1 MNRAGSHL
9 RVGLI
14 GYGGIGRTVAALAD
28 EHDGI
33 EIVAVLVRAVPLDP
47 IGAVP
52 FVADLAA
59 LREAR
64 CDIVAECAGH
74 ATVRTHLPPLLASGI
89 DCVVASVGAL
99 ADREVES
106 ALTQAAQSGEARLI
120 VPAGAVGGIDLI
132 AAARVG
138 GLTRVTYQ
146 SRKPPRAW
154 LGTRAET
161 LVDLARLTDSTAFFR
176 GTARQ
181 AALGFPQNANVA
193 ATIALAGLGFDR
205 TEVELYAVPD
215 ARDNRHAIQVEGAF
229 GTASIEIAGRPLPN
243 NPKTSY
249 LAAVSV
255 MRALTNAAAHV
266 VI

>member
-1 MNRAGSHL
+1 MARAELRL
-9 RVGLI
+9 RVGLV
-14 GYGGIGRTVAALAD
+14 GYGGIGRTVAALVD
-28 EHDGI
+28 NHDSI
-33 EIVAVLVRAVPLDP
+33 EIVAVLVRAAP
-47 IGAVP
+47 IDAPGGVP
-52 FVADLAA
+52 FVTDPAA

-74 ATVRTHLPPLLASGI
+74 AAVRAHLPLLLASGI
-89 DCVVASVGAL
+89 DCVIASVGVL
-99 ADREVES
+99 ADREVEASITQS
-106 ALTQAAQSGEARLI
+106 ALSGGGRLI

-132 AAARVG
+132 AAARIG

-154 LGTRAET
+154 LGTQAES
-161 LVDLARLTDSTAFFR
+161 LVDLGRLSESTAFFR

-181 AALGFPQNANVA
+181 AALEFPQNANVA
-193 ATIALAGLGFDR
+193 ATVALAGLGFDR

-215 ARDNRHAIQVEGAF
+215 ARDNRHSIQVEGAF
-229 GTASIEIAGRPLPN
+229 GAASIEIAGQPLPN

>member
-1 MNRAGSHL
+1 MNRAELPL

-14 GYGGIGRTVAALAD
+14 GYGGIGQTVAALTD
-28 EHDGI
+28 DYDGI
-33 EIVAVLVRAVPLDP
+33 EIVAVLVRTAPVGQT
-47 IGAVP
+47 GAVP
-52 FVADLAA
+52 FVTDLAA

-74 ATVRTHLPPLLASGI
+74 AAVRTHLPPLLASGM
-89 DCVVASVGAL
+89 DCVIASVGAL
-99 ADREVES
+99 AEREVEISLTQS
-106 ALTQAAQSGEARLI
+106 ALSGGARLI

-132 AAARVG
+132 AAARAG

-154 LGTRAET
+154 LGTRAEI
-161 LVDLARLTDSTAFFR
+161 LVDLATLSESVAFFR

-181 AALGFPQNANVA
+181 AALEFPQNANVA
-193 ATIALAGLGFDR
+193 ATIACAGLGFDR

-215 ARDNRHAIQVEGAF
+215 ARDNRHSIQVEGAF
-229 GTASIEIAGRPLPN
+229 GAASIEIAGQPLPN

-249 LAAVSV
+249 LAALSV
-255 MRALTNAAAHV
+255 MRALTSAAARV